1 MSFRSFSSKATR
13 CSSSFSW
20 LVNVITFSSF
30 SSVAVLLKREKNVK
44 VQKYCM
50 FVFIISVYVSE
61 STLLNDNCVMEV
73 IMTDRSA
80 MLIMLTEWTLMTRL
94 KIIKRIKFMFYTI
107 FNVVTGTQQCNIS

>member
-107 FNVVTGTQQCNIS
+107 FNVVNDTQQRNIS